1 MILVSFCLVQKVI
14 SYTVCETKS
23 LVGLYLVHGL
33 KRKSPHTSAQASG
46 ESRPNLPMVLA
57 NLHEKGIFS
66 RTSTRRGGIWESPF
80 QAYEKTG
87 HAGSATEIAASLLLS
102 RL

>member
-1 MILVSFCLVQKVI
+1 
-14 SYTVCETKS
+14 
-23 LVGLYLVHGL
+23 
-33 KRKSPHTSAQASG
+33 
-46 ESRPNLPMVLA
+46 MVLA

-87 HAGSATEIAASLLLS
+87 HAGSETEIAASLLLS
-102 RL
+102 KL